1 MVACVGSATAPSD
14 AGVGARRTAGASAS
28 TPRRLAARADM
39 RHAARRLAFYR
50 LASSPS
56 GARVGGRSPCGRAP
70 PAFLCASADR
80 AFGAG
85 AAGSGHDS
93 GSRDFKGLER
103 DIGIGAERRAER
115 AEHFERRS
123 LSGPSPSPSPSRPWT
138 STPEPTRAAPRVP
151 PRAPADA
158 SGPSFELFGD
168 ELPSSSS
175 FPKAVGAVGAVGRTT
190 APNSAVWNA
199 PSFATLRGEIRRVTF
214 HNADNFYTVARVRVA
229 SADVASLPAGATA
242 APPGPE
248 GSKYSKYGKYKK
260 RGRGAKGG
268 AAAKEATVTVVGH
281 IPGAAEGANLLMTG
295 DWRDVEKW
303 GTQFVLNA
311 TPKEIE
317 PADEDSMLRYL
328 AGGALP
334 GVGKATAAKLVAH
347 FGTDVFAAFDASD
360 AETRLREC
368 PGVGAKTA
376 EKLARAWT
384 NSRGRRDAARFLETH
399 GVAPALAQRVA
410 AAHGAET
417 QARVRDDPFGALAGI
432 RGATFHRCDALAAR
446 LGKAPDAEPRLAA
459 AMLRVLQQ
467 EAVSDGHVYA
477 PWSRLADGVAK
488 LVGPRQ
494 YASLTPGA
502 LEAAADLLLRR
513 GDVAVAEETAPKK
526 TEETFAA
533 TAAAAAAARDFSGDR
548 AAFWRGAVVSTAAL
562 HDAEAFVAN
571 DIAARLRQPS
581 REPDVPRVRRWLQ
594 AAAAKEGW
602 RLLSPAQE
610 AFLDLALR
618 EPICVLTGG
627 PGTGKTFATHIA
639 VRLWRAMGRKVLM
652 CAPTGRAAQRL
663 AEIATAGRRMSQ
675 PVQSSTIHRL
685 LETRRGKGLSGPS
698 GGRGDDDDDVDGS
711 LGDFSDDF
719 SYKGAFA
726 RDAASP
732 LDADVVVVDESS
744 MLDLPLCAALLDAVK
759 PDAQLVFVGDAD
771 QLPSVGPGSVLRD
784 VLLSRAVPAVQLRDV
799 FRQAEQSGIVRAAHA
814 INAGRMPEVPV
825 RRWDANAFTLV
836 DDDGELRD
844 GDARGDAR
852 DAKTK
857 TKTVFLEKETDVL
870 SQNWSGAD
878 CVWITLADDSPA
890 GYEGAL
896 ESLFDGS
903 LPALANLDPARDVQ
917 VLTPFRR
924 GPASTSQLNAFL
936 QARLN
941 PPARGRLETRVGDV
955 TLREGDRVLQQRNDY
970 TKEVFNG
977 DLGTVVAVDGDGSVR
992 VVFGA
997 AATGAADDFSDDFS
1011 DDDEASQKKSSSKK
1025 TSALEQKRAAADERS
1040 ARTARGVPPPVSSD
1054 PIARALA
1061 SLDGGGGREVSYSR
1075 AECRDLLPA
1084 WALTVHKAQGSEYR
1098 AVVLCLANAHRPL
1111 LRRELVYTAASRAKE
1126 ALIVISPPSAM
1137 RVAVETV
1144 GNDRRC
1150 TTLARRLAPLAPEA
1164 PSCPA
1169 TAAVAAAADAAARK
1183 KETEEA

>member
-1 MVACVGSATAPSD
+1 
-14 AGVGARRTAGASAS
+14 
-28 TPRRLAARADM
+28 M
-39 RHAARRLAFYR
+39 RHAARGLASR
-50 LASSPS
+50 LASSPRV
-56 GARVGGRSPCGRAP
+56 GARAGGRSPWRRAP
-70 PAFLCASADR
+70 PACASADR
-80 AFGAG
+80 SFGAG

-93 GSRDFKGLER
+93 GGRAAASAHGK
-103 DIGIGAERRAER
+103 DIGVGIPRALQPLDQRLDPR
-115 AEHFERRS
+115 AS
-123 LSGPSPSPSPSRPWT
+123 ATASPAASPSRPWT

-168 ELPSSSS
+168 DSPPLAGD
-175 FPKAVGAVGAVGRTT
+175 AVRGKRADADEGSAR
-190 APNSAVWNA
+190 PNAADFN
-199 PSFATLRGEIRRVTF
+199 FATLRGEIRRVTF

-229 SADVASLPAGATA
+229 AADVASLPVGATA
-242 APPGPE
+242 VPGGGE
-248 GSKYSKYGKYKK
+248 GSKYGKYKK
-260 RGRGAKGG
+260 RGRGGKGG
-268 AAAKEATVTVVGH
+268 ASSREATVTVVGH

-303 GTQFVLNA
+303 GTQFVLNCA
-311 TPKEIE
+311 PEE
-317 PADEDSMLRYL
+317 VAPADEDAMLRYL

-347 FGTDVFAAFDASD
+347 FGVDVFAAFDAPD
-360 AETRLREC
+360 AERRLREC

-376 EKLARAWT
+376 AKLAGAWGD
-384 NSRGRRDAARFLETH
+384 SRGRRDAALFLEKH

-417 QARVRDDPFGALAGI
+417 QARVRADPFGALAGI

-446 LGKAPDAEPRLAA
+446 LGKAPDAEARLAA

-467 EAVSDGHVYA
+467 EAVGDGHVYA
-477 PWSRLADGVAK
+477 PFAKLADGVAR

-494 YASLTPGA
+494 FRALRPGA
-502 LEAAADLLLRR
+502 LEAAADVLLRR
-513 GDVAVAEETAPKK
+513 GDVAVAEDPGLIHLGETGETSHREPVSETDAPN
-526 TEETFAA
+526 E
-533 TAAAAAAARDFSGDR
+533 SIDR
-548 AAFWRGAVVSTAAL
+548 AAFWRSRVVATAAL
-562 HDAEAFVAN
+562 ADAETAVAM
-571 DIAARLRQPS
+571 DIAARLAQPS
-581 REPDVPRVRRWLQ
+581 RVPDVPRVRRWLQ

-685 LETRRGKGLSGPS
+685 LETRRGKGGSRAS
-698 GGRGDDDDDVDGS
+698 ARGGDDDDVDGA
-711 LGDFSDDF
+711 LGDENTL
-719 SYKGAFA
+719 SYKGTFA

-825 RRWDANAFTLV
+825 RRWDANAFALV
-836 DDDGELRD
+836 DDETLDG
-844 GDARGDAR
+844 GDAREDDAKR
-852 DAKTK
+852 DAKSK
-857 TKTVFLEKETDVL
+857 SLEKQTGG
-870 SQNWSGAD
+870 QTWSGAD

-903 LPALANLDPARDVQ
+903 LPALAGLDPARDVQ

-997 AATGAADDFSDDFS
+997 AATGAADDDETSDA
-1011 DDDEASQKKSSSKK
+1011 AS
-1025 TSALEQKRAAADERS
+1025 TSTTSEKKRAASGKSGE
-1040 ARTARGVPPPVSSD
+1040 TAEAGPTPTSLD
-1054 PIARALA
+1054 PIARALK

>member
-1 MVACVGSATAPSD
+1 
-14 AGVGARRTAGASAS
+14 
-28 TPRRLAARADM
+28 M
-39 RHAARRLAFYR
+39 RHAARRLASS

-56 GARVGGRSPCGRAP
+56 GARSRARVGGRSPWRRAP
-70 PAFLCASADR
+70 PACASADR
-80 AFGAG
+80 SFGAG
-85 AAGSGHDS
+85 AAGSGQDS
-93 GSRDFKGLER
+93 GGGAVANAHGKNVGL
-103 DIGIGAERRAER
+103 GIPRA
-115 AEHFERRS
+115 
-123 LSGPSPSPSPSRPWT
+123 SPTSSPAASPSRPWT
-138 STPEPTRAAPRVP
+138 STPEPRRAAPSAP

-168 ELPSSSS
+168 ASPPS
-175 FPKAVGAVGAVGRTT
+175 AGAAARRATSAAAGV
-190 APNSAVWNA
+190 APNAA
-199 PSFATLRGEIRRVTF
+199 AAAAEAAFATLRGEISRVTF

-229 SADVASLPAGATA
+229 SADVASLPIGATA
-242 APPGPE
+242 APGGGE
-248 GSKYSKYGKYKK
+248 GSKYRKYKK
-260 RGRGAKGG
+260 RGRGGKGG
-268 AAAKEATVTVVGH
+268 AAAREATVTVVGH
-281 IPGAAEGANLLMTG
+281 IPGAAEGTNLLMTG

-303 GTQFVLNA
+303 GMQFLLNS
-311 TPKEIE
+311 TPKEVA
-317 PADEDSMLRYL
+317 PADEDAMLRYL

-347 FGTDVFAAFDASD
+347 FGTEVFAAFDAPD
-360 AETRLREC
+360 AETRLRAC

-376 EKLARAWT
+376 AKLARAWDH
-384 NSRGRRDAARFLETH
+384 SRGRRDAARFLEAH

-410 AAHGAET
+410 AAHGPET
-417 QARVRDDPFGALAGI
+417 RARVSADPFGALSGI
-432 RGATFHRCDALAAR
+432 HGATFHRCDALAAR
-446 LGKAPDAEPRLAA
+446 LGKAPDAESRLAA
-459 AMLRVLQQ
+459 GMLRVLQR

-477 PWSRLADGVAK
+477 PWGRLVDGVAR

-494 YASLTPGA
+494 FRSLRPGA

-513 GDVAVAEETAPKK
+513 GDVAVASSPAAARGADDGGAEGARSIDPNEEPG
-526 TEETFAA
+526 EERFAA
-533 TAAAAAAARDFSGDR
+533 TAAAAAAAHDFSGDR
-548 AAFWRGAVVSTAAL
+548 AAFWRSAVVSTAAL
-562 HDAEAFVAN
+562 HDAEAAVAL

-675 PVQSSTIHRL
+675 PVRSSTIHRL
-685 LETRRGKGLSGPS
+685 LETRRGKGGPS
-698 GGRGDDDDDVDGS
+698 GARGGDDDDVDGPS
-711 LGDFSDDF
+711 GDESAL

-744 MLDLPLCAALLDAVK
+744 MLDVPLCAALLDAVK

-814 INAGRMPEVPV
+814 INAGRMPEVPA
-825 RRWDANAFTLV
+825 RRWDAAALALAPDPDASFAP
-836 DDDGELRD
+836 RD
-844 GDARGDAR
+844 GGASSTDAASDGL
-852 DAKTK
+852 T
-857 TKTVFLEKETDVL
+857 
-870 SQNWSGAD
+870 GAD
-878 CVWITLADDSPA
+878 CVWITLADDSPV

-896 ESLFDGS
+896 ESLFAGS
-903 LPALANLDPARDVQ
+903 VPALAGLDPARDVQ

-924 GPASTSQLNAFL
+924 GPASTSRLNAFL

-941 PPARGRLETRVGDV
+941 PPARGKAETRVGDV

-970 TKEVFNG
+970 VKEVFNG

-997 AATGAADDFSDDFS
+997 ASN
-1011 DDDEASQKKSSSKK
+1011 EASAEAEDASFAAASDAASDAA
-1025 TSALEQKRAAADERS
+1025 SAAAAADADVS
-1040 ARTARGVPPPVSSD
+1040 PV
-1054 PIARALA
+1054 ARAVA
-1061 SLDGGGGREVSYSR
+1061 SLESGVGREVSYSR

-1126 ALIVISPPSAM
+1126 ALIVLAPPSAM

-1150 TTLARRLAPLAPEA
+1150 TTLSRRLAPLAPEA
-1164 PSCPA
+1164 PACPA
-1169 TAAVAAAADAAARK
+1169 TAAVAAAADAAAARK
-1183 KETEEA
+1183 READDACGA

>member
-1 MVACVGSATAPSD
+1 MVACGFATAPSD
-14 AGVGARRTAGASAS
+14 AGVGARRAAGASAS
-28 TPRRLAARADM
+28 APRRLAAHADM
-39 RHAARRLAFYR
+39 RHAARRLASS
-50 LASSPS
+50 LATSPS
-56 GARVGGRSPCGRAP
+56 GARMRARVGGRSPWRRAP
-70 PAFLCASADR
+70 PACASADR
-80 AFGAG
+80 SFGAG

-93 GSRDFKGLER
+93 GGRAAANAHGK
-103 DIGIGAERRAER
+103 DIGVPRIPRARVSADQRLDPR
-115 AEHFERRS
+115 AS
-123 LSGPSPSPSPSRPWT
+123 ATSSPAASPSRPWT
-138 STPEPTRAAPRVP
+138 STPEPPRAAPRVP
-151 PRAPADA
+151 PRVPADA

-168 ELPSSSS
+168 DSPPELFGDKSSASADSDALNADPNVFANAAASANGPS
-175 FPKAVGAVGAVGRTT
+175 
-190 APNSAVWNA
+190 APE
-199 PSFATLRGEIRRVTF
+199 PFATLRGEIRRVTF

-229 SADVASLPAGATA
+229 SADVASLPVGATA
-242 APPGPE
+242 QGGPGGGE
-248 GSKYSKYGKYKK
+248 GSKYRKYKK
-260 RGRGAKGG
+260 RGRGGKGG
-268 AAAKEATVTVVGH
+268 AAAREATVTVVGH
-281 IPGAAEGANLLMTG
+281 IPGAAEGTNLLMTG

-303 GTQFVLNA
+303 GTQFLLNA
-311 TPKEIE
+311 TPKEVA
-317 PADEDSMLRYL
+317 PADEDAMLRYL

-347 FGTDVFAAFDASD
+347 FGTDVFAAFDAPD
-360 AETRLREC
+360 AEVRLRAC

-376 EKLARAWT
+376 AKLARAWGD
-384 NSRGRRDAARFLETH
+384 SRGRREAARFLEAH

-417 QARVRDDPFGALAGI
+417 QARVTADPFGALTGI

-446 LGKAPDAEPRLAA
+446 LGKAPDAEQRLAA
-459 AMLRVLQQ
+459 AVRRVLQH

-477 PWSRLADGVAK
+477 PWARLADGVAR

-494 YASLTPGA
+494 FRSLRPGA

-513 GDVAVAEETAPKK
+513 GDVAVASARNVAARGEGDDGAEGPRRAFGEDE
-526 TEETFAA
+526 EETFAA
-533 TAAAAAAARDFSGDR
+533 TAASAAAACDLAGDR
-548 AAFWRGAVVSTAAL
+548 AAFWRSVVVSTAAL
-562 HDAEAFVAN
+562 HDAEAAVAL

-685 LETRRGKGLSGPS
+685 LETRRGNGGPS
-698 GGRGDDDDDVDGS
+698 GARGDDDDDVDGA
-711 LGDFSDDF
+711 LGDENTL
-719 SYKGAFA
+719 SYKGTFA

-744 MLDLPLCAALLDAVK
+744 MLDVPLCAALLDAVK

-825 RRWDANAFTLV
+825 RRWDAAAFALAPAA
-836 DDDGELRD
+836 EAA
-844 GDARGDAR
+844 DAATRPSPTA
-852 DAKTK
+852 AATK
-857 TKTVFLEKETDVL
+857 THTEDWT
-870 SQNWSGAD
+870 GAD
-878 CVWITLADDSPA
+878 CVWITLSDDSPA

-896 ESLFDGS
+896 ESLFEGS
-903 LPALANLDPARDVQ
+903 LPALAGLDPARDVQ

-941 PPARGRLETRVGDV
+941 PPARGKAETRVGDV

-977 DLGTVVAVDGDGSVR
+977 DLGTVTAVDGDGSVR

-997 AATGAADDFSDDFS
+997 AASEAGGAAGDSAGGAAS
-1011 DDDEASQKKSSSKK
+1011 AGDEDAASVS
-1025 TSALEQKRAAADERS
+1025 
-1040 ARTARGVPPPVSSD
+1040 PV
-1054 PIARALA
+1054 ARAVA
-1061 SLDGGGGREVSYSR
+1061 SLESGVGREVSYSR
-1075 AECRDLLPA
+1075 AESRDLLPA

-1126 ALIVISPPSAM
+1126 ALIVLAPPSAM

-1164 PSCPA
+1164 PACPA

-1183 KETEEA
+1183 REAEDARGA

>member
-1 MVACVGSATAPSD
+1 
-14 AGVGARRTAGASAS
+14 
-28 TPRRLAARADM
+28 M
-39 RHAARRLAFYR
+39 RHAARGLASR
-50 LASSPS
+50 LASSPRV
-56 GARVGGRSPCGRAP
+56 GARAGGRSPWRRAP
-70 PAFLCASADR
+70 PACASADR
-80 AFGAG
+80 PFGAG

-93 GSRDFKGLER
+93 GGRAAANAHGK
-103 DIGIGAERRAER
+103 DIGVGIPRALQPLDQRLDPR
-115 AEHFERRS
+115 AS
-123 LSGPSPSPSPSRPWT
+123 ATASPAASPSRPWT

-168 ELPSSSS
+168 DSPPLAGD
-175 FPKAVGAVGAVGRTT
+175 AVRGKRADADEGSAR
-190 APNSAVWNA
+190 PNAADFN
-199 PSFATLRGEIRRVTF
+199 FATLRGEIRRVTF

-229 SADVASLPAGATA
+229 AADVASLPVGATA
-242 APPGPE
+242 VPGGGE
-248 GSKYSKYGKYKK
+248 GSKYGKYKK
-260 RGRGAKGG
+260 RGRGGKGG
-268 AAAKEATVTVVGH
+268 ASAREATVTVVGH

-303 GTQFVLNA
+303 GTQFVLNCA
-311 TPKEIE
+311 PEE
-317 PADEDSMLRYL
+317 VAPADEDAMLRYL

-347 FGTDVFAAFDASD
+347 FGVDVFAAFDAPD
-360 AETRLREC
+360 AERRLREC

-376 EKLARAWT
+376 AKLAGAWGD
-384 NSRGRRDAARFLETH
+384 SRGRRDAALFLEKH

-417 QARVRDDPFGALAGI
+417 QARVRADPFGALAGI

-446 LGKAPDAEPRLAA
+446 LGKAPDAEARLAA

-467 EAVSDGHVYA
+467 EAVGDGHVYA
-477 PWSRLADGVAK
+477 PFAKLADGVAR

-494 YASLTPGA
+494 FRALRPGA
-502 LEAAADLLLRR
+502 LEAAADVLLRR
-513 GDVAVAEETAPKK
+513 GDIAVAEDPGLIHFGETAPDPVV
-526 TEETFAA
+526 ETASL
-533 TAAAAAAARDFSGDR
+533 DSIDR
-548 AAFWRGAVVSTAAL
+548 AAFWRSRVVATAAL
-562 HDAEAFVAN
+562 ADAETAVAR
-571 DIAARLRQPS
+571 DIAARLAQPS
-581 REPDVPRVRRWLQ
+581 RVPDVPRVRRWLQ

-685 LETRRGKGLSGPS
+685 LETRRGKGGPRAS
-698 GGRGDDDDDVDGS
+698 ARGGDDDDDVDGA
-711 LGDFSDDF
+711 LGDENTL
-719 SYKGAFA
+719 SYKGTFA

-814 INAGRMPEVPV
+814 INAGRMPEVPA
-825 RRWDANAFTLV
+825 RRWDAAAFALAGGDEK
-836 DDDGELRD
+836 DDVDGED
-844 GDARGDAR
+844 FFVEEGDWA
-852 DAKTK
+852 
-857 TKTVFLEKETDVL
+857 
-870 SQNWSGAD
+870 SAD
-878 CVWITLADDSPA
+878 CVWITLADDSPS

-896 ESLFDGS
+896 ESLFAGS
-903 LPALANLDPARDVQ
+903 LPALAGLDPARDVQ

-941 PPARGRLETRVGDV
+941 PPARGKRETRAGDV

-977 DLGTVVAVDGDGSVR
+977 DLGTVVGVDGDGGGVR

-997 AATGAADDFSDDFS
+997 AAAGA
-1011 DDDEASQKKSSSKK
+1011 DEASAEDADRRSPIGDELQNSSS
-1025 TSALEQKRAAADERS
+1025 RA
-1040 ARTARGVPPPVSSD
+1040 SSD
-1054 PIARALA
+1054 EPDTVARALKA
-1061 SLDGGGGREVSYSR
+1061 LACGVGREVSYSR

-1126 ALIVISPPSAM
+1126 ALIVIAPPGAM

-1150 TTLARRLAPLAPEA
+1150 TTLARRLAPLAPVA

-1183 KETEEA
+1183 REAEDT